1 MGVVAMAGAL
11 TRNWPGRHHALWG
24 AMIIRI
30 TKGSGEDHIAI
41 ERADGTR
48 AETRFPWKG
57 PVPHD
62 AVHVIVER
70 ELGLAGAFWGLV
82 AGGLHPEEIQG
93 LAKAGGHASA
103 SRAGVPDAGI
113 VELLQAERLVE
124 CYEALLWGGGGTLA
138 DVLAMAEPSCAS
150 SHVACPTIS
159 AVRHEAIL
167 AEVAAL
173 ADEWRAAPPGH
184 LREWAW
190 P

>member
-1 MGVVAMAGAL
+1 
-11 TRNWPGRHHALWG
+11 
-24 AMIIRI
+24 MIIRI
-30 TKGSGEDHIAI
+30 TKGSGEDHVAAL
-41 ERADGTR
+41 RADGTR

-70 ELGLAGAFWGLV
+70 ELGLLGAFWGMV
-82 AGGLHPEEIQG
+82 AGGRHPEEIQA

-138 DVLAMAEPSCAS
+138 DVMAMAEPSCTA
-150 SHVACPTIS
+150 SHVACPPIS
-159 AVRHEAIL
+159 ELQHAAMAGAIFAL
-167 AEVAAL
+167 AE
-173 ADEWRAAPPGH
+173 DWRAAPRGH
-184 LREWAW
+184 VREWAW

>member
-1 MGVVAMAGAL
+1 
-11 TRNWPGRHHALWG
+11 
-24 AMIIRI
+24 MIIRI

-41 ERADGTR
+41 ARADGTR
-48 AETRFPWKG
+48 VETRFPWKG

-70 ELGLAGAFWGLV
+70 ELGLSRGFWGLV
-82 AGGLHPEEIQG
+82 AEGRHPEDIQA

-138 DVLAMAEPSCAS
+138 DVMAMAEPSCAS
-150 SHVACPTIS
+150 SHVACPAIS
-159 AVRHEAIL
+159 ERQHAAI
-167 AEVAAL
+167 VAAVSEL
-173 ADEWRAAPPGH
+173 ARTWQAAPRGAMQ
-184 LREWAW
+184 EWAW

>member
-1 MGVVAMAGAL
+1 
-11 TRNWPGRHHALWG
+11 
-24 AMIIRI
+24 MIIRI
-30 TKGSGEDHIAI
+30 TKGSGEDHVAAV
-41 ERADGTR
+41 RADGTR
-48 AETRFPWKG
+48 VETRFPWKG

-62 AVHVIVER
+62 AIHVIVER

-82 AGGLHPEEIQG
+82 AGGRHPEEIQA

-138 DVLAMAEPSCAS
+138 DVMAMAGPSCAS
-150 SHVACPTIS
+150 SHVACPVISELQHAAIVAAIS
-159 AVRHEAIL
+159 AL
-167 AEVAAL
+167 AEM
-173 ADEWRAAPPGH
+173 WQAAPRGAVQ
-184 LREWAW
+184 EWAW

>member
-1 MGVVAMAGAL
+1 
-11 TRNWPGRHHALWG
+11 
-24 AMIIRI
+24 MIIRI

-48 AETRFPWKG
+48 VATRFPWKG

-70 ELGLAGAFWGLV
+70 ELGLARGFWGLV
-82 AGGLHPEEIQG
+82 AEGRHPEEIQT

-103 SRAGVPDAGI
+103 SRADVPDVGI
-113 VELLQAERLVE
+113 IELLQAERLVE

-138 DVLAMAEPSCAS
+138 DVMGMAEPSCAS
-150 SHVACPTIS
+150 SHVACPAIS
-159 AVRHEAIL
+159 ELQHAVI
-167 AEVAAL
+167 VAAVSEL
-173 ADEWRAAPPGH
+173 ARTWQAAPRGA
-184 LREWAW
+184 RQEWTW